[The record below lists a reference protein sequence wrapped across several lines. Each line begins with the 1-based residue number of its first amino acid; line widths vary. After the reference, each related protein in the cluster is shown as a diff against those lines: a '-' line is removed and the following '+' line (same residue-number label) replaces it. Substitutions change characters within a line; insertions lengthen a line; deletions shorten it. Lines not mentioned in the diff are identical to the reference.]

1 MKNTKTLMLTNLFKS
16 IFNVFKVSKNTQTH
30 SSIANIAGGHIS
42 NVLNK
47 LKQLLLFSALTLSL
61 NVTAVDK
68 PQSFDKEAY
77 LNLNQ
82 EYNWNNPQTYYKK
95 DNQGLL
101 ILKQVGSTVRNTLGA
116 TNSDNA
122 NQFGST
128 LKDNLKNQAINQ
140 AVSGTEGYINNKA
153 NEYAN
158 QFGAGRTEIQL
169 GGFNSEALNYNIRT
183 IQPLSE
189 LNEDSQDLIFFQG
202 QLTSGQNHSERRETL
217 NLGIGYRKLLE
228 AGQSIAGINLFTDYE
243 TQSAH
248 KRASI
253 GLEYQRTNFKANF
266 NKYQSLSD
274 KKVIGSFTEE
284 VLDGYDVKLE
294 GQIPYLPWAKI
305 KGTRYV
311 WDKTTNANSVDIKGT
326 ILGVEVQLSD
336 AARFEFGTE
345 KSNSADSNSYA
356 RLSMAIPFK
365 DSKFTN
371 FKIADKAFK
380 NTNKMQLGEFAW
392 VERSN
397 KIRIEKV
404 TNGGT
409 IILGEYNAFT
419 VGATCTI
426 TDSASVSTVAT
437 TEADGSVTLPS
448 LSIPAGLVTMSCTG
462 GTYTDEATNA
472 AGTVAAT
479 LRVATIYSGTG
490 PLTILASPL
499 SEIAYQLADAA
510 GGIATDI
517 TAQNIAV
524 ATAFGIAGVDL
535 AATIPTDISPTTGTV
550 AGNDPAGKFAIAL
563 AAVSQIMENS
573 ATDGG
578 QSPSAAKATT
588 LITALVT
595 DMGDG
600 DIDGIDDGTG
610 TMIDIAMAISNFDNG
625 TGNNNPAADTGSSNT
640 GTAATATGEGS
651 IKGNLAILKISNY
664 DGTNAVPTVQDYVD
678 AGVTG
683 VTAANLVEVNKKADT
698 ATTTDSDSTV
708 EIQALVDSVA
718 AAAASDSV
726 LADIGTDVNTA
737 STSDTTIAEFG
748 SILPALTDF
757 VNANLSAYQTYID
770 ANPGSFT
777 SPATQAEVQAMIT
790 AVNAAVTAAASDSV
804 LADIGTDANTASTSD
819 TTIAEFGS
827 ILPALTD
834 FVNANLSAYQTYI
847 DANPGS
853 FASPATQA
861 EVQAMI
867 TAVNAAVTAA
877 ASDSVLAD
885 IGTDANTAST
895 SDTTIA
901 EFGSILP
908 ALTDFVNANLS
919 AYQTYIDANPGSFA
933 SPATQAEVQ
942 AMITAVNAAVTAA
955 AASDSVLAD
964 IGTDANTASTSDT
977 TIAEFGSILPALTDF
992 VNANLSAYQTYID
1005 ANPGSFA
1012 SPATQAEVQAM
1023 ITAVNAAVILA
1034 TVSVSNST
1042 VTATPSS
1049 VVADGSTTSTITLQ
1063 VKDASNNNLTIGGL
1077 TVTMSASGSA
1087 AVSSVTDNT
1096 DGTYT
1101 AIITNSTVETV
1112 TITAAFGG
1120 SNVTNTA
1127 DVTFTFVSETITFG
1141 GGSYKTVLSPDT
1153 GKVWL
1158 DRNLGATAVC
1168 SASGG
1173 ATNPCYGDLY
1183 QWGRR
1188 ADGHEDRT
1196 NISTSGTLTSDV
1208 TNAGTTLFITS
1219 ASDWASV
1226 DSIGTSRTA
1235 AWADGGSN
1243 DICPA
1248 GFSVPTEAELT
1259 ADTISATTTDI
1270 TNSATAFSSFLKI
1283 PVAGSRFR
1291 SNGTLDSVGTIAILW
1306 SRSAGGSNARAL
1318 AIGSGSAAFFSG
1330 SRALGF
1336 SVRCIKD

>member
-1 MKNTKTLMLTNLFKS
+1 MNTLLTNS
-16 IFNVFKVSKNTQTH
+16 TQTH

-128 LKDNLKNQAINQ
+128 LKNNLKNQAINQ
-140 AVSGTEGYINNKA
+140 VVSGTEGYINNKA

-169 GGFNSEALNYNIRT
+169 GGFNSEALNYNIKT

-437 TEADGSVTLPS
+437 TGSDGSVTLPS

-578 QSPSAAKATT
+578 QSPSAAKTKA
-588 LITALVT
+588 LITALVI

-625 TGNNNPAADTGSSNT
+625 TGNNNPAADTGSSNA
-640 GTAATATGEGS
+640 GTAATAV
-651 IKGNLAILKISNY
+651 KDNLAIL
-664 DGTNAVPTVQDYVD
+664 
-678 AGVTG
+678 
-683 VTAANLVEVNKKADT
+683 
-698 ATTTDSDSTV
+698 
-708 EIQALVDSVA
+708 
-718 AAAASDSV
+718 
-726 LADIGTDVNTA
+726 
-737 STSDTTIAEFG
+737 
-748 SILPALTDF
+748 
-757 VNANLSAYQTYID
+757 
-770 ANPGSFT
+770 
-777 SPATQAEVQAMIT
+777 
-790 AVNAAVTAAASDSV
+790 
-804 LADIGTDANTASTSD
+804 
-819 TTIAEFGS
+819 
-827 ILPALTD
+827 
-834 FVNANLSAYQTYI
+834 
-847 DANPGS
+847 
-853 FASPATQA
+853 
-861 EVQAMI
+861 
-867 TAVNAAVTAA
+867 

-1023 ITAVNAAVILA
+1023 ITAVNTPPTLSSSTPADNASAVA
-1034 TVSVSNST
+1034 V
-1042 VTATPSS
+1042 
-1049 VVADGSTTSTITLQ
+1049 
-1063 VKDASNNNLTIGGL
+1063 ASNIVLTFSKPMIKGSSGDIVLRRLISGTDTIIETFAFNSAKVTIGTGA
-1077 TVTMSASGSA
+1077 TQNVVTINPTADLVFNGVYHITIASGALTDVSA
-1087 AVSSVTDNT
+1087 NA
-1096 DGTYT
+1096 YT
-1101 AIITNSTVETV
+1101 GITNATTLNFEVIAQS
-1112 TITAAFGG
+1112 IDG
-1120 SNVTNTA
+1120 
-1127 DVTFTFVSETITFG
+1127 
-1141 GGSYKTVLSPDT
+1141 YKTVRSPDT
-1153 GKVWL
+1153 DKLWL
-1158 DRNLGATAVC
+1158 DRNLGATQVATSSTD
-1168 SASGG
+1168 SAS
-1173 ATNPCYGDLY
+1173 YGDLY
-1183 QWGRR
+1183 QWGRK

-1196 NISTSGTLTSDV
+1196 KTSTSSTLTSDI
-1208 TNAGTTLFITS
+1208 TNASTTLFITS
-1219 ASDWASV
+1219 ASDWVNV
-1226 DSIGTSRTA
+1226 DSLGASRTA
-1235 AWADGGSN
+1235 AWADGGVN

-1248 GFSVPTEAELT
+1248 GFSVPTDAELA
-1259 ADTISATTTDI
+1259 ADTTGATTTDI
-1270 TNSATAFSSFLKI
+1270 INSATAFSSFLKI
-1283 PVAGSRFR
+1283 PLAGNRYR
-1291 SNGTLDSVGTIAILW
+1291 SDGTLYSVGTFATLW
-1306 SRSAGGSNARAL
+1306 SRSADGSYARRL
-1318 AIGSGSAAFFSG
+1318 GIDSGDACFDSND
-1330 SRALGF
+1330 RADGF

>member
-1 MKNTKTLMLTNLFKS
+1 MNTLLTNS
-16 IFNVFKVSKNTQTH
+16 TQTH

-128 LKDNLKNQAINQ
+128 LKNNLKNQAINQ

-437 TEADGSVTLPS
+437 TGSDGSVTLPS

-462 GTYTDEATNA
+462 GTYTDEAT
-472 AGTVAAT
+472 GQTVDPAPT
-479 LRVATIYSGTG
+479 LRVVKKYSGTG
-490 PLTILASPL
+490 PLTIIASPL

-510 GGIATDI
+510 GGIAG
-517 TAQNIAV
+517 NIADKNTDV
-524 ATAFGIAGVDL
+524 ATAFGIKGVDFTG
-535 AATIPTDISPTTGTV
+535 TIPTDLNNEA
-550 AGNDPAGKFAIAL
+550 AGNDDAGKFGLVLAGISQMQESTPSVTIATL
-563 AAVSQIMENS
+563 VADLN
-573 ATDGG
+573 TDGILNMPN
-578 QSPSAAKATT
+578 QDLTT
-588 LITALVT
+588 AINTCMAGNTASDT
-595 DMGDG
+595 
-600 DIDGIDDGTG
+600 DGI
-610 TMIDIAMAISNFDNG
+610 ACNG
-625 TGNNNPAADTGSSNT
+625 ASGNP
-640 GTAATATGEGS
+640 GTAATAV
-651 IKGNLAILKISNY
+651 KDNLAIL
-664 DGTNAVPTVQDYVD
+664 
-678 AGVTG
+678 
-683 VTAANLVEVNKKADT
+683 
-698 ATTTDSDSTV
+698 
-708 EIQALVDSVA
+708 
-718 AAAASDSV
+718 
-726 LADIGTDVNTA
+726 
-737 STSDTTIAEFG
+737 
-748 SILPALTDF
+748 
-757 VNANLSAYQTYID
+757 
-770 ANPGSFT
+770 
-777 SPATQAEVQAMIT
+777 
-790 AVNAAVTAAASDSV
+790 ASDSV
-804 LADIGTDANTASTSD
+804 LADIGTDANTSSTSD

-942 AMITAVNAAVTAA
+942 AMITAVNAAVNTPPTLSSSTPADN
-955 AASDSVLAD
+955 ASAVAVASNIVLTFSKPMIKGSSGDIVLRRLISGTDTIIETFAFNSAKVT
-964 IGTDANTASTSDT
+964 IGTGATQNVVTINPTADLVFNGVYHI
-977 TIAEFGSILPALTDF
+977 TIASGALTD
-992 VNANLSAYQTYID
+992 VSANA
-1005 ANPGSFA
+1005 
-1012 SPATQAEVQAM
+1012 
-1023 ITAVNAAVILA
+1023 
-1034 TVSVSNST
+1034 
-1042 VTATPSS
+1042 
-1049 VVADGSTTSTITLQ
+1049 
-1063 VKDASNNNLTIGGL
+1063 
-1077 TVTMSASGSA
+1077 
-1087 AVSSVTDNT
+1087 
-1096 DGTYT
+1096 YT
-1101 AIITNSTVETV
+1101 GITNATTLNFEVIAQS
-1112 TITAAFGG
+1112 IDG
-1120 SNVTNTA
+1120 
-1127 DVTFTFVSETITFG
+1127 
-1141 GGSYKTVLSPDT
+1141 YKTVRSPDT
-1153 GKVWL
+1153 DKLWL
-1158 DRNLGATAVC
+1158 DRNLGATQVATSSTD
-1168 SASGG
+1168 SAS
-1173 ATNPCYGDLY
+1173 YGDLY
-1183 QWGRR
+1183 QWGRK

-1196 NISTSGTLTSDV
+1196 KTSTSSTLTSDI
-1208 TNAGTTLFITS
+1208 TNASTTLFITS
-1219 ASDWASV
+1219 ASDWVNV
-1226 DSIGTSRTA
+1226 DSSGASRTA

-1248 GFSVPTEAELT
+1248 GFSVPTDAELA
-1259 ADTISATTTDI
+1259 ADTTGATTTDI
-1270 TNSATAFSSFLKI
+1270 INSATAFSSFLKI
-1283 PVAGSRFR
+1283 PLAGFRAR
-1291 SNGTLDSVGTIAILW
+1291 SNGTLNGVGTYALLW
-1306 SRSAGGSNARAL
+1306 SRSAYGS
-1318 AIGSGSAAFFSG
+1318 SAARSLYIGGGGADFASDD
-1330 SRALGF
+1330 RALGF

>member
-1 MKNTKTLMLTNLFKS
+1 MNTLLTNS
-16 IFNVFKVSKNTQTH
+16 TQTH

-128 LKDNLKNQAINQ
+128 LKNNLKNQAINQ

-437 TEADGSVTLPS
+437 TGADGSVTLPS

-479 LRVATIYSGTG
+479 LRAATIYSGTG
-490 PLTILASPL
+490 PLNLFASPL

-535 AATIPTDISPTTGTV
+535 ATTIPTDISPTTGTV

-573 ATDGG
+573 AADGG
-578 QSPSAAKATT
+578 QSPSAAEATT

-595 DMGDG
+595 DMSDG

-625 TGNNNPAADTGSSNT
+625 TGNNNPATDTGSTNT
-640 GTAATATGEGS
+640 GDAATATGEGS

-664 DGTNAVPTVQDYVD
+664 DGTNAVPTVQDYID

-718 AAAASDSV
+718 AAD
-726 LADIGTDVNTA
+726 
-737 STSDTTIAEFG
+737 
-748 SILPALTDF
+748 
-757 VNANLSAYQTYID
+757 
-770 ANPGSFT
+770 
-777 SPATQAEVQAMIT
+777 
-790 AVNAAVTAAASDSV
+790 ASDSV

-867 TAVNAAVTAA
+867 TAVNAAVNAAA

-977 TIAEFGSILPALTDF
+977 TIAEFGSILPALTGF

-1023 ITAVNAAVILA
+1023 ITAVNTPPTLSSSTPADNASAVA
-1034 TVSVSNST
+1034 V
-1042 VTATPSS
+1042 
-1049 VVADGSTTSTITLQ
+1049 
-1063 VKDASNNNLTIGGL
+1063 ASNIVLTFSKPMIKGSSGDIVLRRLISGTDTIIETFAFNSAKVTIGTGA
-1077 TVTMSASGSA
+1077 TQNVVTINPTADLVFNGVYHITIASGALTDVSA
-1087 AVSSVTDNT
+1087 NA
-1096 DGTYT
+1096 YT
-1101 AIITNSTVETV
+1101 GITNATTLNFEVIAQS
-1112 TITAAFGG
+1112 IDG
-1120 SNVTNTA
+1120 
-1127 DVTFTFVSETITFG
+1127 
-1141 GGSYKTVLSPDT
+1141 YKTVRSPDT
-1153 GKVWL
+1153 DKLWL
-1158 DRNLGATAVC
+1158 DRNLGATQVATSSTD
-1168 SASGG
+1168 SAS
-1173 ATNPCYGDLY
+1173 YGDLY
-1183 QWGRR
+1183 QWGRK

-1196 NISTSGTLTSDV
+1196 KTSTSSTLTSDI
-1208 TNAGTTLFITS
+1208 TNASTTLFITS
-1219 ASDWASV
+1219 ASDWVNV
-1226 DSIGTSRTA
+1226 DSSGASRTA
-1235 AWADGGSN
+1235 AWADGGVN

-1248 GFSVPTEAELT
+1248 GFSVPTDAELA
-1259 ADTISATTTDI
+1259 ADTTGATTTDI
-1270 TNSATAFSSFLKI
+1270 INSATAFSSFLKI
-1283 PVAGSRFR
+1283 PVAGLRFR
-1291 SNGTLDSVGTIAILW
+1291 SNGTLFSVGTSAHLW
-1306 SRSAGGSNARAL
+1306 SRSADGSVARDL
-1318 AIGSGSAAFFSG
+1318 YIGSGNAIFG
-1330 SRALGF
+1330 SPLRAHGY